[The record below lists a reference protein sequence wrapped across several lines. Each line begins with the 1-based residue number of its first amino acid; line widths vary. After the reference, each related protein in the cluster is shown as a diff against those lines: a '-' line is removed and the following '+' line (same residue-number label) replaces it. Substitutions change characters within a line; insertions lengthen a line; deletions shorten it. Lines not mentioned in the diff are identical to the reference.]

1 MIILDTEP
9 VKFTNIHLMEAF
21 VFRAVTPRALNN
33 WHMRPFDLWFGESS
47 SPHKCSQFLA
57 EEVSSFPV

>member
-21 VFRAVTPRALNN
+21 VLGAVTPRALND
-33 WHMRPFDLWFGESS
+33 WHVWLFRPLVW
-47 SPHKCSQFLA
+47 
-57 EEVSSFPV
+57 